1 MDLQVTDIV
10 NFETEDGGYPLHII
24 DLDGQRWVSAHQVG
38 EALGTQEIR
47 RLIHELKKQGELKE
61 GKHLCSVTELN
72 P

>member
-24 DLDGQRWVSAHQVG
+24 DLDG
-38 EALGTQEIR
+38 LR